1 MAQVLH
7 RTALHCTAPH
17 CTALHRTALHRTAPY
32 CTALQ
37 GQRQKLT
44 SCVLCV
50 GTWSQRSA
58 WLRQRH
64 TLGVHCE
71 EQDDL
76 GRHLSELPPEQPPCT
91 EGEGQRRTCG

>member
-1 MAQVLH
+1 MAQVL
-7 RTALHCTAPH
+7 R
-17 CTALHRTALHRTAPY
+17 RTALHRAAPY
-32 CTALQ
+32 LQ
-37 GQRQKLT
+37 GQRHKLT
-44 SCVLCV
+44 PCVLCV
-50 GTWSQRSA
+50 VAWLQRSA

-91 EGEGQRRTCG
+91 EGEGQRRTRR